1 MLGIHKLK
9 LNKGFTLIE
18 VIMVV
23 AIIALLVLLAIWTL
37 RNNINKANDAKR
49 KSDLQRIATALEDYY
64 SDEECYP
71 PETILA
77 NCGGSELKPYLDTIP
92 CDPVY
97 KTPYCYLPIETSPC
111 YKKYRLLNTLKYL
124 SDPAIKSLGCDSGQ
138 YCGWEDECS
147 AAIDSNSIS
156 GFNYGVTSLNT
167 SLLNPNMPTPTATPS
182 TPAPSSLLS
191 PLGGGWGCTPLG
203 DCDNYGPGNPKCT
216 YQFPDNTCGNGL
228 YCVNPIYRCSP

>member
-49 KSDLQRIATALEDYY
+49 KSDLERIAIAFEDYY

-71 PETILA
+71 VETILN
-77 NCGGSELKPYLDTIP
+77 NCGGSELKPYLDVIP

-97 KTPYCYLPIETSPC
+97 KTPYCYLPVETSPC

-138 YCGWEDECS
+138 YCGWEDECGGAVGS
-147 AAIDSNSIS
+147 GMS
-156 GFNYGVTSLNT
+156 GFNYGVSSLNT
-167 SLLNPNMPTPTATPS
+167 AISRFDPVSSPTPLP
-182 TPAPSSLLS
+182 TPA
-191 PLGGGWGCTPLG
+191 GGFWGCTPMG
-203 DCDNYGPGNPKCT
+203 DCDNYGLDNPKCP
-216 YQFPDNTCGNGL
+216 YQFPDNTCGGGS
-228 YCVNPIYRCSP
+228 YCTNPIYRCSS